1 MILNHT
7 TKTYC
12 MRRRSCYVSRESWWK
27 GQKLGLTF
35 SCARL
40 WTTPEPSRSSYSLRV
55 VFEGEGRGWGNNV
68 MVEQRA
74 GARGKEVLSWL
85 WIGRTHPSLSVRL
98 AGLPSRKTPSGLCG
112 FYRVWWEG
120 RGWGE
125 ANGGAGGGVTECSLV
140 SAANELNQNQL
151 AIILLE

>member
-1 MILNHT
+1 
-7 TKTYC
+7 
-12 MRRRSCYVSRESWWK
+12 
-27 GQKLGLTF
+27 
-35 SCARL
+35 
-40 WTTPEPSRSSYSLRV
+40 
-55 VFEGEGRGWGNNV
+55 

-151 AIILLE
+151 ALYCLNNIDLQLGIDRPTRTTPPDLSIRWPLCPLVFETVVAVDILGEVSVRES